1 MFDHAAIMNLFGA
14 FLNIYVE
21 KRRFI
26 FAPNNL
32 LQVKNRIL
40 EGAIFGF
47 TVALIVV
54 MAVVVILGLMRR
66 KPHIV
71 LEGQVETTD
80 YRISSKVPGRVRKL
94 YVAEGDRV
102 KRGDTLVILDIP
114 DIDAKEEQARAAYGA
129 AREQKEKVDAGTRYE
144 KVAMARETWLKAKAG
159 LEIAEKTYGRME
171 RLFEEGVTPAQKR
184 DEVKAQRDAALA
196 TEQAAR
202 AGYDMALNGARRED
216 RETARSQTEQAGAVV
231 KEVGSYVG
239 ESVLVAQADGIVAE
253 IFPEIGELLGTGAPI
268 MNINTDDIWF
278 TLNVREDFLSRFAT
292 GGTMKVYIPA
302 RDTTVE
308 ARVSLIKNVGD
319 FATWRTT
326 KSLEQFDYKMF
337 EVQLRPTRRLDD
349 LRTGMTVQIDS
360 EQ

>member
-1 MFDHAAIMNLFGA
+1 MNLFGA

-21 KRRFI
+21 KRRLT
-26 FAPNNL
+26 FAANNL

-47 TVALIVV
+47 TAALILV
-54 MAVVVILGLMRR
+54 MAVIVILGLMRR
-66 KPHIV
+66 KPQPM

-94 YVAEGDRV
+94 YVSEGDRV
-102 KRGDTLVILDIP
+102 HRGDTLVVLDIP
-114 DIDAKEEQARAAYGA
+114 DIEAKQAQAQAVLSAAGS
-129 AREQKEKVDAGTRYE
+129 RKEKVDAGTRYE
-144 KVAMARETWLKAKAG
+144 KVAMARQSWQKAQAG
-159 LEIAEKTYGRME
+159 LEIAEKTYGRMQ
-171 RLFEEGVTPAQKR
+171 RLFEEGVIPAQKR
-184 DEVKAQRDAALA
+184 DEAKAGRDAALA

-202 AGYDMALNGARRED
+202 AQYDMAVNGAQRED
-216 RETARSQTEQAGAVV
+216 REAAKSQWQQAGAAV
-231 KEVGSYVG
+231 KEVGSYVK
-239 ESVLVAQADGIVAE
+239 ESVLLAQADGIVAE

-278 TLNVREDFLSRFAT
+278 TLNVREDLLPRFAT
-292 GGTMKVYIPA
+292 GGKMKVYIPS

-337 EVQLRPTRRLDD
+337 EVQLRPTGKLDD